1 LEASRPPNT
10 CWWAGVHVS
19 AATASGKVRIP
30 PIRGRAGELDVIDGL
45 MAAVARGR
53 GGVLVIEGPP
63 GIGKSRLLT
72 EVLTLADKAGVRTL
86 FGEAFEY
93 QQTVPFFS
101 LFMAT
106 LRADPP
112 VGDVEAL
119 RRLGG
124 STDLRYWVVHDLASA
139 IDAAAAETP
148 LAIVLEDIHWADN
161 ATLLALRSLAVR
173 ADAAVLW
180 VLTARTGA
188 GGPAVQETLSVLQR
202 ANATFVRLG
211 AIAADAVAD
220 MVQDTVRAKA
230 GVSLLNLAAKAHGNP
245 FLVNEL
251 VGGLCEED
259 RLNVADGRA
268 VVIGEGLPRRLGATM
283 HQRLDLLSGEASEV
297 VRVAAVLPDR
307 FSAGLLAAMLDRQP
321 VSLLSA
327 LEEAVRADLLVEDG
341 EQLRFR
347 HDLLRE
353 ATRQSVP
360 QSLRRAMERQS
371 ASVMLRV
378 GAAPEEVA
386 TQLARSAEPGDM
398 EAVDALRQA
407 AQSVGHSDASA
418 AADLSKL
425 AMELLPAE
433 HHDYGSLAAET
444 VEWLNR
450 ASRYAEAE
458 ELAVVALAE
467 AASPEV
473 EAEIRLRLPTHTKHS
488 TPWRVEESRRAL
500 QLSGIS
506 EVTRTRHLA
515 WLAYNLVLQDR
526 SGQWRTAA
534 DEAAAAAAAT
544 GDLEATIMGE
554 VTHALLDSGE
564 GYPARALGRLE
575 QLRPLA
581 YTNETALAHAY
592 AGMFHANLLAVVGR
606 LDDATARV
614 AEGIEQAGREG
625 NALALETWAV
635 YSGWVDLAA
644 GRLSAARDAADSLP
658 PPQPTGATEQ
668 DVHRMLILAEVAAHT
683 DDRNLLQQT
692 AIDAR
697 DAHSGSPGQR
707 RASAYVLARA
717 AWYREDVHEA
727 ARWLGDISL
736 LGTPL
741 FPHALVRLILGARV
755 ASAAGDA
762 GLRARVLQAS
772 EVLER
777 ERPVVPLLAAVA
789 GYARGILERDV
800 QALVAAAGLLESSE
814 RPLLYAGAAEDAAA
828 ELARIGHTDQ
838 AVDQLNAAFDTYI
851 RHEAFADARRVGRS
865 LRQLGVERR
874 IVAQP
879 RAKTGWASLTDSEL
893 KVINL
898 IAEGAT
904 NRSVAQQL
912 HLSPH
917 TVKTHLHNAFAK
929 LGITSRAQLAEL
941 MRRAN

>member
-1 LEASRPPNT
+1 VNGHPVGPSTGLFDVGGQRLVT
-10 CWWAGVHVS
+10 
-19 AATASGKVRIP
+19 P
-30 PIRGRAGELDVIDGL
+30 PIRGRADELRLIGALVT
-45 MAAVARGR
+45 AVAERR

-72 EVLTLADKAGVRTL
+72 EVLALAEKGGVRAL

-119 RRLGG
+119 RQLGG
-124 STDLRYWVVHDLASA
+124 SADLRYWVVHDLADA
-139 IDAAAAETP
+139 IDAAAAQTP
-148 LAIVLEDIHWADN
+148 LVIVLEDIHWADN
-161 ATLLALRSLAVR
+161 STLLALRSLAVR
-173 ADAAVLW
+173 PDVAVLW
-180 VLTARTGA
+180 VVTARTGA
-188 GGPAVQETLSVLQR
+188 GGPAMQETMSVLQR
-202 ANATFVRLG
+202 ANATFLRL
-211 AIAADAVAD
+211 AAMTPDAVAD

-230 GVSLLNLAAKAHGNP
+230 DVSLLNLAAKAHGNP
-245 FLVNEL
+245 FLVSEL
-251 VGGLCEED
+251 VRGLGEED
-259 RLNVADGRA
+259 RLTVNSGRA
-268 VVIGEGLPRRLGATM
+268 VATGYALPRRLGAGM
-283 HQRLDLLSGEASEV
+283 QQRLDLLSDSASEV

-307 FSAGLLAAMLDRQP
+307 FSAGLLAVMLERSP
-321 VSLLSA
+321 ASLMSA

-341 EQLRFR
+341 ERLRFR

-353 ATRQSVP
+353 ATRQSLP

-371 ASVMLRV
+371 ASVMLGM
-378 GAAPEEVA
+378 GAAPVEVA
-386 TQLARSAEPGDM
+386 TQLARSAEPGDR
-398 EAVDALRQA
+398 EAIDALRQA

-418 AADLSKL
+418 AADLCERAL
-425 AMELLPAE
+425 ELSPADDAE
-433 HHDYGSLAAET
+433 RGSLVAET
-444 VEWLNR
+444 VGWLNR
-450 ASRYAEAE
+450 ASRYGEAE
-458 ELAVVALAE
+458 ELAVVALSQ

-488 TPWRVEESRRAL
+488 SPQRVEENRRAL

-515 WLAYNLVLQDR
+515 WLAYNLVLQDK
-526 SGQWRTAA
+526 SGHWRTAA

-544 GDLEATIMGE
+544 GDLEATIIAE

-564 GYPARALGRLE
+564 GYAARALGRLE

-614 AEGIEQAGREG
+614 AEGTAQAGREG
-625 NALALETWAV
+625 NAMALATWAV
-635 YSGWVDLAA
+635 YSGWVHLAA

-692 AIDAR
+692 ANDAR
-697 DAHSGSPGQR
+697 DAHSIGSPGQR
-707 RASAYVLARA
+707 RASAYVLTRA
-717 AWYREDVHEA
+717 AWYRDDVHEA
-727 ARWLGDISL
+727 ARWLGDINL

-762 GLRARVLQAS
+762 GLRARVLQAT

-777 ERPVVPLLAAVA
+777 EQPAVPLLAAVA
-789 GYARGILERDV
+789 RYGRAILERDAD
-800 QALVAAAGLLESSE
+800 ALVAAADVLRSSS
-814 RPLLYAGAAEDAAA
+814 RPLLYASAAEDAGA
-828 ELARIGHTDQ
+828 ELSRAQRN
-838 AVDQLNAAFDTYI
+838 AEALDQLNAAFDTYI
-851 RHEAFADARRVGRS
+851 ECEAIADARRVGRA
-865 LRQLGVERR
+865 LRRLGVERR
-874 IVAQP
+874 IVTHP
-879 RAKTGWASLTDSEL
+879 RAKTGWDSLTDSEL
-893 KVINL
+893 TVVHL
-898 IAEGAT
+898 IAEGST
-904 NRSVAQQL
+904 NRTVARQL
-912 HLSPH
+912 QLSPH

-929 LGITSRAQLAEL
+929 LGITSRAQLAQL
-941 MRRAN
+941 MRGAD